1 MLASVSILLCNVES
15 ALVLKVAS
23 LLTAE
28 ILAASSLSIFVCK
41 TTSAASALFSSA
53 RIAAALAVAS
63 LSILFCRV
71 LSFASLV
78 DASESILLC
87 NVLSLVVLVVA
98 SLSMLVC
105 RVLSALVLKV
115 ASLSILVCKVVS
127 FASLVDA
134 SESILVCNVQSALV
148 LFVVSVARSNLIWS
162 VSAVRAP
169 LIFVILELL
178 VAISVSNTS
187 ISPAC
192 DNVVVSNVPI
202 LEALLVVRSTRIVIF
217 SSASRVQFLKLL
229 LHLLRS

>member
-1 MLASVSILLCNVES
+1 L
-15 ALVLKVAS
+15 S
-23 LLTAE
+23 L
-28 ILAASSLSIFVCK
+28 
-41 TTSAASALFSSA
+41 
-53 RIAAALAVAS
+53 
-63 LSILFCRV
+63 
-71 LSFASLV
+71 ASLV
-78 DASESILLC
+78 DASED
-87 NVLSLVVLVVA
+87 
-98 SLSMLVC
+98 MLAFTPEIS
-105 RVLSALVLKV
+105 RTLSALSASKLDCNKVLALVRLVISV
-115 ASLSILVCKVVS
+115 AMESFTPEISRTLAALSASILVWRTV
-127 FASLVDA
+127 
-134 SESILVCNVQSALV
+134 SALV